1 MIIYELSIIDQSL
14 YLFAVGNVDNRV
26 GQTNRSAP
34 HIFILSD
41 WRLLELVPAL
51 DGDVAGGE
59 AAEGVDERFGEASI
73 GEQGDDEEGTLRS
86 DLFKEVGY
94 VI

>member
-26 GQTNRSAP
+26 GQTDWSAP

-51 DGDVAGGE
+51 DGDVAC
-59 AAEGVDERFGEASI
+59 
-73 GEQGDDEEGTLRS
+73 
-86 DLFKEVGY
+86 
-94 VI
+94 